1 MKKLLLADD
10 SKSARVFF
18 RACVA
23 GHDYEITEAADGQ
36 EAVKLYETVRPDA
49 VFMDLTMPVLDGFS
63 AIGRIREIDR
73 DARIVVLT
81 ADVQKATSDRIMA
94 LGAVSILRKPPSRET
109 IVAELE
115 RLFPDEV

>member
-10 SKSARVFF
+10 SRSARVFF

-23 GHDYEITEAADGQ
+23 GHDVEITEAGDGR
-36 EAVKLYETVRPDA
+36 EAVERFQAVRPDA

-63 AIGRIREIDR
+63 AIGQIREIDP

-81 ADVQKATSDRIMA
+81 ADVQSATTDRIAA
-94 LGAVSILRKPPSRET
+94 LGAVSILRKPPSRES
-109 IVAELE
+109 ILAELS
-115 RLFPDEV
+115 RLFPNEV